1 MDLVVEN
8 RWFKLIEL
16 ALVALGGIIWYLRPE
31 WAAWPLLIVLLPWI
45 LRLLAGGIP
54 FQRTALDLA
63 MAIFLATMLIGLWAS
78 YDPAAAQAKFWILF
92 AALLAYYAFAGQPAE
107 NLWLAAGLLS
117 LIGLL
122 IACSFLLEYDW
133 REGPIDLGVI
143 NRVGAWWVGVRPS
156 ITTPEFHPNRA
167 GGLLAMLYPFPAALG
182 LKAWRDRR
190 NEQNSSKASFA
201 VSTLFIALILGIMGI
216 ALVMTSSRGAWLAL
230 LAALGLWF
238 LWALSGYLTRS
249 MTYPVISQPRLVL
262 FALALIIVGAPLI
275 FLLVS
280 YPGGVVNLANAL
292 PGLPT
297 GASRLAL
304 AQNTTQLIGDFPY
317 TGGGL
322 AAFSGLYSHYIM
334 DMPVF
339 LFSYSH
345 NFYLDVLLEQG
356 VPGFA
361 AFGLIFLA
369 SAWLLA
375 RMALVGQ
382 KDAWLKLLVGACI
395 TSLVTLSLH
404 GLIDDALYGTLGT
417 PLLFVVPGMAVALD
431 KSVQPEAN
439 MRFAPGAEGESA
451 ERPAP
456 SNRKARLAGL
466 ILAVVAGLG
475 LLLGWRKPLT
485 ASWYANLGAVY
496 MARVDLADFPS
507 GQWDEGD
514 NLPALGSTIGYFKK
528 ALSLDPHNQTAQYR
542 LGLIAL
548 LQSDIPEAL
557 TQLEG
562 AYQADP
568 AHRGVRKKLGYAYVW
583 AGDFVRAKMLLAV
596 IPEAIHEMPIYVGWW
611 GNQGRADLAA
621 QAQKMSAIMRQ
632 VEN

>member
-54 FQRTALDLA
+54 FQRTVLDLA

-201 VSTLFIALILGIMGI
+201 VSTLFIALILGVMGI

-230 LAALGLWF
+230 LAALGLLF

-249 MTYPVISQPRLVL
+249 MTHPVISQPRLVL

-304 AQNTTQLIGDFPY
+304 AKYTTQLIGDFPF

-356 VPGFA
+356 VLGFA
-361 AFGLIFLA
+361 AFGLIFLG

-375 RMALVGQ
+375 RMLVSQ
-382 KDAWLKLLVGACI
+382 KDIWLKLLVGACL

-417 PLLFVVPGMAVALD
+417 PLLFVVPGMAAALD
-431 KSVQPEAN
+431 QTVRPDAN
-439 MRFAPGAEGESA
+439 LRSATVAEGESA
-451 ERPAP
+451 GRHVPP
-456 SNRKARLAGL
+456 NRKARLAGL
-466 ILAVVAGLG
+466 TLMGVLGLS
-475 LLLGWRKPLT
+475 LLLGFRKTLT
-485 ASWYANLGAVY
+485 ASWYANLGAVA

-507 GQWDEGD
+507 GQWDEGE
-514 NLPALGSTIGYFKK
+514 NLPALAWSIGYFKE
-528 ALSLDPHNQTAQYR
+528 ALSFDPHNQTALYR

-548 LQSDIPEAL
+548 LQRDFPEAL

-562 AYQADP
+562 AYQAGP

-583 AGDFVRAKMLLAV
+583 AGDFERAKMLLAE
-596 IPEAIHEMPIYVGWW
+596 IPEAGREMPIYVGWW

-621 QAQKMSAIMRQ
+621 QAKKMSAIMRLI
-632 VEN
+632 EN